1 MSLKEL
7 ITDALKELKNTF
19 FPLVL
24 AGSILG
30 ASNVQARIDSFD
42 GYAKKSNGQP
52 ASGIAGHRVL
62 CQKFPPG
69 TSRTVAPDGGGL
81 FSVSRLSLGTF
92 NLLDTVT
99 FHLYNQNAPSESA
112 NYVYVVTDT
121 FPGQYV
127 DIYVPEIYEDS
138 SAVPNRVYA
147 LSLQLVISPVPDTTR
162 KKCEFWLRKNPSDRD
177 IAYSI
182 KGPPWNTADTFHF
195 NLEYLA
201 QNANHG
207 DTVDMHLFTN
217 DTTYKDTWA
226 VVTRYVGRFLN
237 DADRPVQVC
246 TLEIHPRPPARHD
259 IGIEQLFF
267 KWYGIYLPLPCTLD
281 VGDSVIPAI
290 TVKNYGNRTEEVVP
304 LRFLIEGNV
313 IYDYSDTIFNLPND
327 STETLDLTP
336 WCAAI
341 QGNYTASGI
350 YVPGDTNPANDTLRQ
365 EFRVGPGQGAEEN
378 SSRRRQS
385 QINQSI
391 IPYSRLIETIENNEL
406 EVYNST
412 GRRVAK
418 KAAGTG
424 VYFIRQTLPRSEKT
438 KKVIVLKK

>member
-1 MSLKEL
+1 MR
-7 ITDALKELKNTF
+7 F
-19 FPLVL
+19 FT
-24 AGSILG
+24 I
-30 ASNVQARIDSFD
+30 
-42 GYAKKSNGQP
+42 
-52 ASGIAGHRVL
+52 
-62 CQKFPPG
+62 
-69 TSRTVAPDGGGL
+69 
-81 FSVSRLSLGTF
+81 
-92 NLLDTVT
+92 
-99 FHLYNQNAPSESA
+99 
-112 NYVYVVTDT
+112 
-121 FPGQYV
+121 
-127 DIYVPEIYEDS
+127 EDS
-138 SAVPNRVYA
+138 V
-147 LSLQLVISPVPDTTR
+147 
-162 KKCEFWLRKNPSDRD
+162 
-177 IAYSI
+177 
-182 KGPPWNTADTFHF
+182 
-195 NLEYLA
+195 
-201 QNANHG
+201 
-207 DTVDMHLFTN
+207 
-217 DTTYKDTWA
+217 YKDTF
-226 VVTRYVGRFLN
+226 VVIQRWVGRWQHE
-237 DADRPVQVC
+237 AIRPID
-246 TLEIHPRPPARHD
+246 TLRLEVHPRPPARHD

-304 LRFLIEGNV
+304 LRFLIEGNG
-313 IYDYSDTIFNLPND
+313 IYEFSDTIFNLPND
-327 STETLDLTP
+327 STETLDLML

-391 IPYSRLIETIENNEL
+391 IPYSRLVEIIKNNEL